1 MKDKLLQLLIL
12 FSTWLIAMC
21 YGVAGY
27 LSGQL
32 NVMFTL
38 LIGACGNVAFYV
50 SLVLLYR
57 DKYKRDVRDAI
68 DGDLDLV
75 KVSIP
80 ITTEES
86 AVLELLVWNLTDNIM
101 TDLTIS
107 LELYDAE
114 GNSQRSAYAYID
126 RVEAH
131 EQATTQTSIPL
142 TFKDAEVRCVR
153 LSNYRYIPVSEEKG
167 ITKCGGPRDSL
178 FRNSEMI
185 RLCLV
190 SADKEREGLHDEK

>member
-1 MKDKLLQLLIL
+1 MNDKLLRLLIL

-75 KVSIP
+75 KVSVP

-86 AVLELLVWNLTDNIM
+86 AVLELLVCNLTDCIVN
-101 TDLTIS
+101 DLTIS
-107 LELYDAE
+107 LELYDSE
-114 GNSQRSAYAYID
+114 GNSSRNTYAHAD
-126 RVEAH
+126 RIEAH
-131 EQATTQTSIPL
+131 EQASIPVSIL
-142 TFKDAEVRCVR
+142 FTLKEMDVRCVR
-153 LSNYRYIPVSEEKG
+153 ISRYRYIPVSEEKG
-167 ITKCGGPRDSL
+167 RTKRGAPMDSF
-178 FRNSEMI
+178 FRHPEMI
-185 RLCLV
+185 RLCPFSV
-190 SADKEREGLHDEK
+190 DDEEEDLYEEK